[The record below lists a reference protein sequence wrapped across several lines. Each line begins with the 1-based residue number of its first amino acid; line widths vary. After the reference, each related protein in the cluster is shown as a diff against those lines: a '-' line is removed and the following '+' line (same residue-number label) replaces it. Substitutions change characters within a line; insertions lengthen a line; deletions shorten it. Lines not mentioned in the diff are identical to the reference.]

1 MTSDTLRLP
10 APGSLGAWVLA
21 ARPKTLPV
29 GVAPVLLGMAV
40 AYAAG
45 AFSAGPAL
53 AALVGSVLI
62 QIGTNFA
69 NDLFDFRKG
78 ADTAA
83 RIGPVRAA
91 AAGLL
96 TPAQVRNGTVAAFG
110 LATLVGLYLVYVG
123 GWPIVAIGI
132 ASILCGVAYTGGPYP
147 LGWNGLGDLFVFV
160 FFGPVAVAGTV
171 WVQLHGLPNA
181 GGTSLL
187 VKLAALPSAV
197 WLASLPVGAL
207 ATAVLIVNNVR
218 DLPTDA
224 AVGKRTLAV
233 RFGRRFGVVEYG
245 AMLGLAA
252 GAPVALWSAAF
263 IPGAWFDSS
272 GFLLLPLLTI
282 PWGVMLLRTLARSTD
297 GPTLN
302 ETLASTAKLGVV
314 HAALFA
320 IGIAV
325 QAR

>member
-1 MTSDTLRLP
+1 
-10 APGSLGAWVLA
+10 VLA

-45 AFSAGPAL
+45 GFSLGPAL
-53 AALVGSVLI
+53 AALVGAVLI

-96 TPAQVRNGTVAAFG
+96 TPVQVRNGTVVAFG
-110 LATLVGLYLVYVG
+110 LATLVGLYLVSAG

-171 WVQLHGLPNA
+171 WVQLHWLP
-181 GGTSLL
+181 
-187 VKLAALPSAV
+187 PAV
-197 WLASLPVGAL
+197 WYASLPVGAL

-245 AMLGLAA
+245 AMLGLSV
-252 GAPVALWSAAF
+252 GAPVALWLSAF

-272 GFLLLPLLTI
+272 GLLLLPLLTI
-282 PWGVMLLRTLARSTD
+282 PWGFKLLWTLARSTD

-302 ETLASTAKLGVV
+302 DTLASTAKLGVV

-320 IGIAV
+320 IGIAA

>member
-1 MTSDTLRLP
+1 
-10 APGSLGAWVLA
+10 
-21 ARPKTLPV
+21 
-29 GVAPVLLGMAV
+29 
-40 AYAAG
+40 
-45 AFSAGPAL
+45 
-53 AALVGSVLI
+53 
-62 QIGTNFA
+62 
-69 NDLFDFRKG
+69 
-78 ADTAA
+78 
-83 RIGPVRAA
+83 
-91 AAGLL
+91 
-96 TPAQVRNGTVAAFG
+96 
-110 LATLVGLYLVYVG
+110 VGLYLVSAG

-171 WVQLHGLPNA
+171 WVQLHWLP
-181 GGTSLL
+181 
-187 VKLAALPSAV
+187 PAV
-197 WLASLPVGAL
+197 WYASLPVGAL

-245 AMLGLAA
+245 AMLGLSV
-252 GAPVALWSAAF
+252 GAPVALWLSAF

-272 GFLLLPLLTI
+272 GLLLLPLLTI
-282 PWGVMLLRTLARSTD
+282 PWGFKLLWTLARSTD

-302 ETLASTAKLGVV
+302 DTLASTAKLGVV

-320 IGIAV
+320 IGIAA